1 MNAHP
6 IITTNVGKR
15 FNIPNISSIAM
26 ARVVE
31 SSSSSVI
38 TLQSAKSASK
48 EAFLNWCPSAT
59 FGDGIYK
66 VGKT

>member
-1 MNAHP
+1 MNEHP
-6 IITTNVGKR
+6 IITTNLSKR

-48 EAFLNWCPSAT
+48 EAFLN
-59 FGDGIYK
+59 
-66 VGKT
+66 